1 MKKRFISA
9 FLALTM
15 IFSVFPTAFA
25 TQYWDE
31 TDGIQGSPKTIK
43 DLHVKIE
50 NGELKDISFTMD
62 SEHSDTGDVWVAL
75 FTDVADKDGLS
86 DIDNVLCDDEFDTG
100 LTYLKGT
107 ADWNSGDTYGPFAQ
121 WTLESVSINGTVS
134 LNWNNANRTSYDFT
148 SGSTG
153 VNSQWAKDTA
163 TITAE
168 NWINP
173 VGVYLCVLSDKTNAS
188 GVRSGFYSKIGDIT
202 LDGNLEIGGGGG
214 TSKTKLSSVDVSL
227 AKPTYN
233 GTPAATASSGTT
245 GATTGAV
252 SWDGTPST
260 FAMATDYTAEFDI
273 TAGSDYEFD
282 TTSSFDVNLK
292 DSSLPS
298 GYTPTVDITSNNGS
312 KAHVKITYPAIT
324 VKSVTFAPN
333 NSSKPVA
340 SGATDTL
347 PTGDIKAFVTY
358 NNDSAPATFPYAS
371 FPSWITLTNS
381 GNTLSGTTVSNIT
394 NGSTIGAK
402 VDKSVT
408 STGADLT
415 GTLYTYSVADT
426 PITTATVNFAFPV
439 IGANISNAASTT
451 DTSYTITDNEVVWT
465 TDGSNAT
472 GVFEYGK
479 AYTAGVALTATAGNS
494 LSNSTNITFAD
505 TGSSSTVTATHT
517 DGTDPEYTF
526 SAQPNPTLTLNTT
539 SGFDY
544 YNSGN
549 DVAFTI
555 AQTNN
560 IITNVTGVSV
570 NSTALNAGEYSVSGT
585 TLTLTAAGLNRVAGT
600 SLTSTATS
608 WPVNVTFAGNG
619 TASSSFNAVDTTPYI
634 TITQPTQTGA
644 TISGDNGVTSATT
657 KQALTKGT
665 TYTLTV
671 TEPAH
676 TTNVA
681 WNVKN
686 GATAIGAVG
695 SSRNTYTFTPSGSE
709 NITATA
715 TVTVDSGHTLTIN
728 KTGNGT
734 VTVTNASG
742 TVSEISAGSGT
753 YTVYS
758 DENYTVTATA
768 DANNKVTAV
777 TGETITGVQK
787 TVTHAVNAPSTD
799 TTVAVTFEAMTAPTV
814 DNNTTLTFR
823 KDDNTTSI
831 TYTYTLG
838 DYTDVSVSGGGG
850 SLDKANK
857 TYTISNANLKALT
870 DGINSITFTFTSAN
884 GNETVTRNIDVKPAR
899 TIKNVKLPSATF
911 NHGDTFDLAGF
922 EFTITDG
929 GTDKTYKYGD
939 TSWNNIPSDVYIK
952 LGSGSALTPT
962 AFANAYVGKTTR
974 HDTKVSADV
983 HNGEQITVSA
993 GSATASSAAL
1003 SIAKKDIVLDAS
1015 TTDTNGFNKTY
1026 DGTATVTA
1034 SPINWALASGNSWVS
1049 GDTINASD
1057 ITITG
1062 KYRNAMNTADDANVV
1077 VPATKPIKFT
1087 AAATAGTDAANN
1099 YNITVNN
1106 RSGEISAKSLTITSV
1121 PNIPSAPSGVAQS
1134 DTVTETITNTN
1145 LDASTP
1151 LASADSTGI
1160 TIKYTYTYDA
1170 STSTSVNISAI
1181 TSQNTNY
1188 TITPTSLNNQ
1198 TGSRNARTV
1207 KTITVAPT
1215 TTTYNY
1221 SDTLSAVTI
1230 TVEYND
1236 SYGNSVY
1243 NNIADAVAAGV
1254 SVYWGTDTSAA
1265 ATDGQTLNVSAHSKN
1280 LTAAFGGKTGS
1291 AAITV
1296 NPLPVIVTVNGTM
1309 TKEYDGDTTYDAT
1322 DNAGGS
1328 ITYSAAIDTSMT
1340 GYKASYGTQFT
1351 NDSVTATGATVAF
1364 NSKDVPTANAAVVS
1378 NGTISDTSGNYKVTS
1393 TANNVTSASI
1403 TAKTVNVD
1411 TIKNVPEINQG
1422 EATLSGTGA
1431 TATNKS
1437 GATMTGVVGT
1447 ETVQIT
1453 YNWTYSQSTNAVD
1466 PDNTVAISGVALDT
1480 VANNDANKNYT
1491 LGTSPSTGTGAV
1503 KARTV
1508 DSITVIDLSDKEYTY
1523 GEKLALSGL
1532 KVQISYNTGAE
1543 TYVWKSEASGVTT
1556 WTKQVSGE
1564 SDVDV
1569 TNVPFTLTWN
1579 TNGGTPTNNFDVT
1592 VAYNNDK
1599 IKATSTVDTSK
1610 SNTNSGITVN
1620 PIKVKTISITGSD
1633 KTKVYDGT
1641 ATLTSPGFTYAL
1653 TDSAIRPEDA
1663 SKLVVAPTTVE
1674 YSSANVHASQD
1685 LNISGWGLTNDVN
1698 GNYELDSTNLVI
1710 TGTPKGTITKRPI
1723 TLNSIVYVPAVDQ
1736 YSAATATDG
1745 TAESNATGTNTKAN
1759 IAASTGGDDGLV
1771 SGQNVTVSF
1780 NYQYDNTN
1788 TAGTNNIAV
1797 TVNGTPTISNANYD
1811 LQLAA
1816 GFAATGT
1823 VNSVAASAIAVQA
1836 QPTQFTSGAEYGDK
1850 LNYSGLIIKVDYGT
1864 PVSKTKYF
1872 KYTGTDWKECADDG
1886 TNETAL
1892 SGTLPFAVTIT
1903 DSKTQGSDLLTVGT
1917 VTVTATLSGD
1927 NTKTAVATL
1936 NVGKRK
1942 VNVTPSGTVTKMY
1955 DGNDSYTGTGITYTV
1970 DYVSAP
1976 AATITKP
1983 TVQSATVTF
1992 DKNTVAATQVTV
2004 TNPVLSDTTN
2014 FTVNS
2019 IANSGVVT
2027 GATITKRPIK
2037 LTAITN
2043 IPKVNQFA
2051 TANISGTNQ
2060 SATNPTEAVFAT
2072 SEDTVG
2078 GTTTYPIVSGDTVTV
2093 KYDYAYTDT
2102 ATVSPTDNVDLSNV
2116 ALDTAEPNPNYEL
2129 KDATNG
2135 KATKAPIV
2143 RTVSTVDVTNPTQL
2157 QNAATYKDELNLSG
2171 MKVTVNYTSGSPDV
2185 YTAAQ
2190 SAGTVTWTKDSV
2202 TVAPPFTYQWTDTSK
2217 GANIA
2222 ANEVL
2227 TVPAHNGNTITVSLT
2242 DGSGK
2247 TGVSAPVTVEP
2258 KKITA
2263 ITATLTSG
2271 EIAKEYDSKTELEA
2285 ADKALIKYTFTG
2297 LDSGDNVTLTTTPSY
2312 NSKDV
2317 GDAIAID
2324 FTTPS
2329 ISGNDNYALADNV
2342 EVTDSLTGKI
2352 TQKAVT
2358 ITGVNVP
2365 ITYKQENP
2373 TANEE
2378 ISVSDA
2384 ALASDTVADKTVT
2397 ATGFIDNEGQAL
2409 KFNYTIVYQQSD
2421 LSTAGSKT
2429 VTIKDGAGTVSGTGS
2444 GNYSYTWPTSLTG
2457 NVLDDQFTDVTITQP
2472 TKMTGYTHGDVFDP
2486 SGMSVTIKTSS
2497 NTTGTTHAVI
2507 SNGAGGY
2514 KWDTPLPTGASVTVG
2529 TVSLTSDAD
2538 LNRNAHYT
2546 NMNGKA
2552 ITITAGDKNASTTD
2566 TVVVV
2571 QKQLSATASATGTL
2585 EKAYNAN
2592 TNLPTGT
2599 TIGYTIGTGEVQSF
2613 GGVADTVSV
2622 TATAAYADANVNT
2635 TAGDDYKKLIKITGI
2650 GLTGADAGNY
2660 IKPTAIGDLEGKI
2673 TPFALEVTKINDTIP
2688 DAYWNNQ
2695 KEDTVTTS
2703 NYTTA
2708 QTAPD
2713 TGLEITYKYTY
2724 DDTSRVGT
2732 VTNGV
2737 TISNVDLSPANTNY
2751 TVTYTGGKMDGK
2763 VVTQGIASL
2772 SITKPTTTYKYG
2784 DTLNLSSDLEVTVTY
2799 SDNST
2804 LANIKYGDDNWN
2816 TLGLKIDDASLDHGD
2831 ALKTTDTG
2839 SKIKVT
2845 TSDGSKY
2852 AETDP
2857 LTVEQRT
2864 LYITATPASTVTKPY
2879 DGTTKVKQTINLAI
2893 APEGIYDGTYYDG
2906 LLSADSAYTLSNT
2919 TPSYTYNDKNVGTG
2933 KTLTMG
2939 ETVTLV
2945 GTNAGEY
2952 AITFQ
2957 SLTGDITAQNVT
2969 LTPNVG
2975 ETIYANKFA
2984 TTGYDVES
2992 TNTSNSVT
3000 TSGFATGE
3008 DGKYTLTYTLKLTAA
3023 ELQNAGNVS
3032 VPVQISGADNA
3043 SYIKN
3048 VTANDAANYP
3058 LSNYN
3063 FQWQD
3068 ASVAITA
3075 NAMTGIA
3082 VKTDPT
3088 DLANSKVYGDGIA
3101 LGGMVV
3107 TATYAD
3113 SSTHDFTYDTTAGS
3127 EWANEGFTV
3136 AIEDG
3141 GDLTKLVTGNS
3152 GKHIVVSKT
3161 GLTDANTNGTLTVN
3175 KKPLTLTAT
3184 ATKESLTRE
3193 YNALTSADETKITL
3207 GTDTLT
3213 PLVTGDT
3220 IDYGTYTADYYKND
3234 SKDKNAEDNKTV
3246 KVSTITP
3253 TIENSN
3259 NVDVTDQYD
3268 ITQPSALTGEIK
3280 AKSIKVTGI
3289 GVPNILTGASE
3300 LTKNVTTSYTNGA
3313 IYTGDDV
3320 TVPITATYPD
3330 SSQDGTNRRT
3340 QKTVTFAIGTITGA
3354 DKDNY
3359 SFSLDPATGTGWVV
3373 DNLINKIIVI
3383 PPSDTEYEHGD
3394 SLNLAGMVI
3403 AVEYQNAI
3411 DNNTYTYVSGD
3422 NWTDKSGTT
3431 VTTSSLPVSFVL
3443 VKDGAETAVT
3453 SATKQLRHDDNGESK
3468 LVVKGDDITN
3478 EDNGGSPI
3486 NITVGKKE
3494 ITQIA
3499 PGYAPPT
3506 TAKPEKQYDGTTKVP
3521 DNSFAYYS
3529 DDILPADKS
3538 VVQPL
3543 LGATA
3548 EYSNKNASYEADGT
3562 TLKDIDINFS
3572 NPTLGTNDNYT
3583 LANNATIDTSGN
3595 LKGTISKAPLT
3606 ITITSV
3612 PPITVGQNSGV
3623 TLTKGTNYTQTGEV
3637 TVNGVKETV
3646 DVAVKGTYTDNN
3658 TPANGTAAVTYTT
3671 DPTTLTNYNISL
3683 LGTDTKGTVN
3693 NKPVT
3698 GIAVTAPTKPTY
3710 EHGDNLALD
3719 GMTITVSYGTQE
3731 NPDDKVYTYVEN
3743 VGWTLSSDPT
3753 TAVTPADITINWTDT
3768 KTANNNDKLRLDDTD
3783 KGYTDGTDG
3792 AKTATI
3798 TVKATV
3804 PNTVGGTTYESGDTT
3819 ITVTPKQLTLT
3830 VEGDVSK
3837 KYDGNN
3843 NLLATDVLTFTL
3855 NGVQSKD
3862 GTTDAVSV
3870 DETATRANITYNG
3883 TGTGKKNV
3891 NSTSVTNVAV
3901 PKLEIGTIVLTGNNT
3916 SYYKVPVVATD
3927 ATNTVTNNTTG
3938 EIEKRPIKV
3947 VAITKSMDAA
3957 IGTSNGTLKGI
3968 GSDSYTLSSDTGLY
3982 QLVNGEDVKIDVDY
3996 TYGDTSSE
4004 HDENNKT
4011 TVTYSNPIVST
4022 SDNAYASNYDVTFNI
4037 APGSA
4042 VISNGTVTG
4051 VALSGQFRTADYVHG
4066 DPFSLDNM
4074 EITITY
4080 NNDSNKTDKYVYAGS
4095 GKWTLIRNGG
4105 TPETTP
4111 VSLPSEITLKLGS
4124 TPINTNPASD
4134 NDKTIVK
4141 YGNDTNK
4148 LVATYSKDTTTVNS
4162 DSSAEY
4168 DVDQKEITINIT
4180 PPSTPP
4186 LIEQEYSGKNN
4197 KGLNDENLAKLSIS
4211 KPTNFAVDGD
4221 TVSIK
4226 DGTLKAEFAS
4236 GSVARDGSNAVIA
4249 QAINIPSGVFELDGA
4264 DKGNYILKVVC
4275 TATGT
4280 ITPKAATITANT
4292 SNVPPI
4298 LEGADAE
4305 GRVVTITDYLTDG
4318 FVAGDTPTITWK
4330 GTYNTSDPN
4339 ASEIKVDTTTTRT
4352 LDADTK
4358 NNYNV
4363 TWSPDSMTGTVT
4375 EKVVTNVDVIAQPK
4389 FSTTSPKH
4397 GDKVGDD
4404 GLVGLEYKVTYNN
4417 GDVTKHK
4424 VGEDGNWI
4432 TTDGYTAPEGGTTFK
4447 WNDTT
4452 EDVSKDSVIRKDKA
4466 NTVTIAVGGKNG
4478 KTAAVTAVARP
4489 VTVKAVGTYTKPYDG
4504 NNSVTL
4510 NATTP
4515 EITYVIDG
4523 LAAGDDITVTAT
4535 PEFADENVAKFGDAY
4550 VKAINFKDVTVN
4562 GDDDVLANYEFT
4574 MTDGAVE
4581 VDTTELNSSITP
4593 KTMNITAITVP
4604 GKSKGAA
4611 AAVNVTGSKNFTTTD
4626 IVEKDKNTVTIK
4638 YEGAYSSTSVA
4649 GTSIPVSI
4657 TDGTLAID
4665 GDAKAMLNYTPVL
4678 AGEATGSITGGGGG
4692 GSVSGGSIGNS
4703 LAVKYKNE
4711 DGTAGDDAVKIE
4723 ATTETKPVD
4732 LIGVFKTKPS
4742 NTAITWSSDNEKVA
4756 TVDENGTVTFVGVG
4770 KATITA
4776 KAKANA
4782 QLKDTVE
4789 IVVAEPTPTP
4799 TPTPTPQP
4807 EKDPSLITK
4816 TMLNPYIVGYENNVF
4831 GPELPISREEVTA
4844 IFARLIANNIYMDK
4858 DYDTRF
4864 PDVQDGWSKNYIGY
4878 LEGFKIVNGYED
4890 GLFRPKNYITRAE
4903 MAVMMAKAEGYDI
4916 SGYMSADEV
4925 DFPDV
4930 DEGYSTWAVKAIKV
4944 LTDAGVMQG
4953 YTDGTF
4959 RPNRPITRA
4968 ETVATVNRVLA
4979 DMEVKSIEVLPSD
4992 VTDAHWA
4999 YNDIVFAMNHRILK
5013 DAAADPQKF
5022 VWSEEFDENM
5032 VVEKEVVENSD
5043 KTAEDENSSAQSD
5056 AISEENPEPTATPE
5070 VKTTN

>member
-9 FLALTM
+9 FLALAM
-15 IFSVFPTAFA
+15 LFSVIPTTFA
-25 TQYWDE
+25 SQTVNSSGN
-31 TDGIQGSPKTIK
+31 TSGSPEIIK
-43 DLHVKIE
+43 DGTFNIKFT
-50 NGELKDISFTMD
+50 NGVLSALSFTTGPGL
-62 SEHSDTGDVWVAL
+62 EADTNNLYVA
-75 FTDVADKDGLS
+75 
-86 DIDNVLCDDEFDTG
+86 I
-100 LTYLKGT
+100 
-107 ADWNSGDTYGPFAQ
+107 
-121 WTLESVSINGTVS
+121 VS
-134 LNWNNANRTSYDFT
+134 SYDFEDSYGGICNDVTDTIEVDDGSGMDYIIAPTSASAADLYCPYWVWDLGKVPRNKQVTIDVNSPTSHNYDFTTNGFADADANPNEGESIDNMSIKVYIAT
-148 SGSTG
+148 SGQT
-153 VNSQWAKDTA
+153 NDDTS
-163 TITAE
+163 
-168 NWINP
+168 NM
-173 VGVYLCVLSDKTNAS
+173 CVIDID
-188 GVRSGFYSKIGDIT
+188 GIT
-202 LDGNLEIGGGGG
+202 LDGNLTFPASGGG

-282 TTSSFDVNLK
+282 TSSFDVNLK

-439 IGANISNAASTT
+439 IGANISNVASTT

-634 TITQPTQTGA
+634 TITNPSNS
-644 TISGDNGVTSATT
+644 TISSNPNVTVGS

-676 TTNVA
+676 TTGVA
-681 WNVKN
+681 WDVKN

-715 TVTVDSGHTLTIN
+715 TVTVDSGHTLTIS

-734 VTVTNASG
+734 VTVEKVGGG
-742 TVSEISAGSGT
+742 TPASAGT
-753 YTVYS
+753 DMYTVYS

-768 DANNKVTAV
+768 DAKNKVTAV
-777 TGETITGVQK
+777 TGETINGVQK
-787 TVTHAVNAPSTD
+787 TVNHAVNAPSAD
-799 TTVAVTFEAMTAPTV
+799 TTVDVTFAAKTDPTISADMV
-814 DNNTTLTFR
+814 YRQGANDTDKKFT
-823 KDDNTTSI
+823 I
-831 TYTYTLG
+831 TLG
-838 DYTDVSVSGGGG
+838 DYAGVNVSGTPAGTLSGT
-850 SLDKANK
+850 
-857 TYTISNANLKALT
+857 TYTVSASDLKNTTVGEHTYTFDFGEGKTLT
-870 DGINSITFTFTSAN
+870 GK
-884 GNETVTRNIDVKPAR
+884 IDVKAAMSVSNL
-899 TIKNVKLPSATF
+899 TLPSSLK
-911 NHGDTFDLAGF
+911 HGDTLDTISFDV
-922 EFTITDG
+922 TVDG
-929 GTDKTYKYGD
+929 TPTTYTYSGGN
-939 TSWNNIPSDVYIK
+939 WNNTPDSAITFAVN
-952 LGSGSALTPT
+952 GGSAMSVSDFVT
-962 AFANAYVGKTTR
+962 AYMGKPVYVNKGSRTS
-974 HDTKVSADV
+974 VLQ
-983 HNGEQITVSA
+983 NGDSISVSA
-993 GSATASSAAL
+993 GSSTTPATLAVG
-1003 SIAKKDIVLDAS
+1003 KKDIVLDAS

-1049 GDTINASD
+1049 GDTINPAD
-1057 ITITG
+1057 ITIAG
-1062 KYRNAMNTADDANVV
+1062 KYRNAMDTADDANVV

-1087 AAATAGTDAANN
+1087 ATAKTGTDAANN

-1106 RSGEISAKSLTITSV
+1106 GYGEISAKSLTIKSV
-1121 PNIPSAPSGVAQS
+1121 PNIPSAPSGVAKS

-1145 LDASTP
+1145 LDSSTP

-1160 TIKYTYTYDA
+1160 SIKYTYTYDA
-1170 STSTSVNISAI
+1170 STSTDVDITNIS
-1181 TSQNTNY
+1181 SQNTNY
-1188 TITPTSLNNQ
+1188 TITPTSLDDQ
-1198 TGSRNARTV
+1198 TGSRDARTV

-1221 SDTLSAVTI
+1221 SDNLSAVTI

-1236 SYGNSVY
+1236 SYGSSVY
-1243 NNIADAVAAGV
+1243 NSIADAVAAGV

-1265 ATDGQTLNVSAHSKN
+1265 ATDGQTLNVSNHSKN

-1296 NPLPVIVTVNGTM
+1296 KPLPVIVTVNGTM

-1351 NDSVTATGATVAF
+1351 NDNVTATGATVAF

-1403 TAKTVNVD
+1403 TAKTVNV
-1411 TIKNVPEINQG
+1411 TAITNVPEINQG

-1431 TATNKS
+1431 TTTNKS
-1437 GATMTGVVGT
+1437 GATMNGVVGN

-1453 YNWTYSQSTNAVD
+1453 YNWAYSQSTNAVD

-1508 DSITVIDLSDKEYTY
+1508 SDITVTDLSDKEYTY
-1523 GEKLALSGL
+1523 GEKLDLSGL
-1532 KVQISYNTGAE
+1532 KVQISYNTGDE
-1543 TYVWKSEASGVTT
+1543 TYVWNNNGT

-1633 KTKVYDGT
+1633 QTKVYDGT

-1674 YSSANVHASQD
+1674 YSSANVHTSQD
-1685 LNISGWGLTNDVN
+1685 LKISGWGLTNSVN
-1698 GNYELDSTNLVI
+1698 GNYELDSTSNLVI

-1723 TLNSIVYVPAVDQ
+1723 TLNSIEYVPAVDQ

-1771 SGQNVTVSF
+1771 SGQNVTVNF

-1816 GFAATGT
+1816 GFAAKGT

-1892 SGTLPFAVTIT
+1892 SGTLPFAVAIT

-1936 NVGKRK
+1936 NVGNRK
-1942 VNVTPSGTVTKMY
+1942 VNVTPSGTATKMY

-2019 IANSGVVT
+2019 IENGGVVT

-2043 IPKVNQFA
+2043 IPEVNQFA

-2060 SATNPTEAVFAT
+2060 SATNPTDAVFAT

-2135 KATKAPIV
+2135 KATKAPNV
-2143 RTVSTVDVTNPTQL
+2143 RTVDTVTVTNPTQL

-2171 MKVTVNYTSGSPDV
+2171 MTVTVNYTSGNPDV
-2185 YTAAQ
+2185 YTATQ

-2202 TVAPPFTYQWTDTSK
+2202 TVAPPFTYQWTNTSK

-2242 DGSGK
+2242 DGNGK

-2297 LDSGDNVTLTTTPSY
+2297 LDSGDTVTLTTTPSY
-2312 NSKDV
+2312 QSKDV
-2317 GDAIAID
+2317 GDAIDIE

-2444 GNYSYTWPTSLTG
+2444 GNYSYTWPTGLTG

-2497 NTTGTTHAVI
+2497 NSTGTTHTVI

-2514 KWDTPLPTGASVTVG
+2514 KWDTALPTGASVTVG

-2571 QKQLSATASATGTL
+2571 QKQLSATASVTGTL

-2592 TNLPTGT
+2592 TDLPTGT

-2622 TATAAYADANVNT
+2622 TATAAYENKDVNAT
-2635 TAGDDYKKLIKITGI
+2635 VGDNYKKLIKITGI

-2660 IKPTAIGDLEGKI
+2660 IKPATIGDLEGKI

-2772 SITKPTTTYKYG
+2772 SITQQPTTNYKYG
-2784 DTLNLSSDLEVTVTY
+2784 ETLDLSNLEVTVTY
-2799 SDNST
+2799 SDGGGSDYVR
-2804 LANIKYGDDNWN
+2804 YGDDDWN
-2816 TLGLKIDDASLDHGD
+2816 TLGLKIDDASLKHGD
-2831 ALKTTDTG
+2831 ALKTTDAG

-2852 AETDP
+2852 AETNE

-2864 LYITATPASTVTKPY
+2864 LYITATPASTVTKTY
-2879 DGTTKVKQTINLAI
+2879 DGTTAVNQTVTLAI
-2893 APEGIYDGTYYDG
+2893 GGEGPYDGTYYDG
-2906 LLSADSAYTLSNT
+2906 LLGTDTYTLSNA
-2919 TPSYTYNDKNVGTG
+2919 TPLYTYEDKNVGTG
-2933 KTLTMG
+2933 KALTMG
-2939 ETVTLV
+2939 EAVTLV

-2957 SLTGDITAQNVT
+2957 SLTGDITAKDVT
-2969 LTPNVG
+2969 LTPV
-2975 ETIYANKFA
+2975 IADIPVNKFA
-2984 TTGYDVES
+2984 TTDTTITETGIGIGDKLTQNGIVSSEVNNFTFNYTVTVS
-2992 TNTSNSVT
+2992 TTQLGT
-3000 TSGFATGE
+3000 I
-3008 DGKYTLTYTLKLTAA
+3008 DTYTITPTATS
-3023 ELQNAGNVS
+3023 E
-3032 VPVQISGADNA
+3032 SGTGKD
-3043 SYIKN
+3043 
-3048 VTANDAANYP
+3048 
-3058 LSNYN
+3058 NYN
-3063 FQWQD
+3063 FTWND
-3068 ASVAITA
+3068 ATVNVVP

-3101 LGGMVV
+3101 LDGMVV

-3113 SSTHDFTYDTTAGS
+3113 ASTHNFTYNTTAGS

-3161 GLTDANTNGTLTVN
+3161 GLTNANTNGTLTVN

-3207 GTDTLT
+3207 GTDTST

-3253 TIENSN
+3253 TIENSS

-3320 TVPITATYPD
+3320 TVPITAKYPD
-3330 SSQDGTNRRT
+3330 SLQDGANRRT

-3373 DNLINKIIVI
+3373 DNLINKITVT

-3411 DNNTYTYVSGD
+3411 DNNIYTYVSGD
-3422 NWTDKSGTT
+3422 NWTDQSGTT

-3521 DNSFAYYS
+3521 DNSFVYYS
-3529 DDILPADKS
+3529 DDILDDDKD

-3562 TLKDIDINFS
+3562 TLKDIDINFT

-3583 LANNATIDTSGN
+3583 LANNATINTSGN

-3612 PPITVGQNSGV
+3612 PPITVGQNSEV

-3710 EHGDNLALD
+3710 EHGDNLALK

-3753 TAVTPADITINWTDT
+3753 TTVTPADITIKWTDT
-3768 KTANNNDKLRLDDTD
+3768 KTANNNDTLRLDDTD

-3819 ITVTPKQLTLT
+3819 ITVTPKQLELT
-3830 VEGDVSK
+3830 VTGNVSK

-3982 QLVNGEDVKIDVDY
+3982 QLVNGEDVKIDVPY
-3996 TYGDTSSE
+3996 TYGDTSIE
-4004 HDENNKT
+4004 GDT
-4011 TVTYSNPIVST
+4011 TVTF
-4022 SDNAYASNYDVTFNI
+4022 DNANAKVSDTTPTLDNSQASNYDVSFTIDNGT
-4037 APGSA
+4037 AH
-4042 VISNGTVTG
+4042 ISNGTVTG
-4051 VALSGQFRTADYVHG
+4051 VALSGQFQTADYVHG

-4080 NNDSNKTDKYVYAGS
+4080 NNDSTKTDKYVYVGS
-4095 GKWTLIRNGG
+4095 GKWELTRNGG

-4141 YGNDTNK
+4141 YGNDTNT

-4162 DSSAEY
+4162 TPSAAY
-4168 DVDQKEITINIT
+4168 GVKQKEITINIT

-4186 LIEQEYSGKNN
+4186 MIEQEYSGKNN
-4197 KGLNDENLAKLSIS
+4197 KSLNDANLAKLSIS
-4211 KPTNFAVDGD
+4211 KPTDFAVDGD

-4249 QAINIPSGVFELDGA
+4249 QAITIPSGVFELDGA
-4264 DKGNYILKVVC
+4264 DKGNYILNVVC

-4280 ITPKAATITANT
+4280 ITPKAAIITANT

-4298 LEGADAE
+4298 LEGADAA
-4305 GRVVTITDYLTDG
+4305 GRVVTITDYLIDG
-4318 FVAGDTPTITWK
+4318 FVEGDTPTITWK

-4352 LDADTK
+4352 LDADTQ
-4358 NNYNV
+4358 NNYDV

-4375 EKVVTNVDVIAQPK
+4375 EKVVTNVEVIAQPK

-4397 GDKVGDD
+4397 GDKVGED

-4424 VGEDGNWI
+4424 VGDDGNWI
-4432 TTDGYTAPEGGTTFK
+4432 ATDGYTAPEDGTTFK

-4478 KTAAVTAVARP
+4478 KTATVTAAARP

-4504 NNSVTL
+4504 NNKVTL
-4510 NATTP
+4510 NETTP

-4604 GKSKGAA
+4604 GKTKGAA

-4692 GSVSGGSIGNS
+4692 GGGGGSISNS

>member
-9 FLALTM
+9 FLALAM
-15 IFSVFPTAFA
+15 LFSMFPTTFA
-25 TQYWDE
+25 NQTIDADGKLSGDDIISSLDIVINNGKLE
-31 TDGIQGSPKTIK
+31 TFKFKVG
-43 DLHVKIE
+43 
-50 NGELKDISFTMD
+50 
-62 SEHSDTGDVWVAL
+62 SEHDNAGTQVYAAIASNYNNTGADTNDIIDTLTDDDIGVDYIKNGSEDAFSSPFYQWAIPSATAGDEIVLNTENVNSHNYDWSD
-75 FTDVADKDGLS
+75 
-86 DIDNVLCDDEFDTG
+86 
-100 LTYLKGT
+100 
-107 ADWNSGDTYGPFAQ
+107 
-121 WTLESVSINGTVS
+121 
-134 LNWNNANRTSYDFT
+134 
-148 SGSTG
+148 GSTG
-153 VNSQWAKDTA
+153 YGSAYA
-163 TITAE
+163 TGYGSVYVDGEVYIRVIIL
-168 NWINP
+168 INATGKP
-173 VGVYLCVLSDKTNAS
+173 NNDYSTNGFVADIGPLDSTRSLKYPAS
-188 GVRSGFYSKIGDIT
+188 
-202 LDGNLEIGGGGG
+202 GGG

-358 NNDSAPATFPYAS
+358 NNESAPATFPYAS

-439 IGANISNAASTT
+439 IGANISNVASTT

-539 SGFDY
+539 SEFDY

-634 TITQPTQTGA
+634 TITNPSNS
-644 TISGDNGVTSATT
+644 TISSNPNVTVGS

-676 TTNVA
+676 TTGVA
-681 WNVKN
+681 WDVKN

-734 VTVTNASG
+734 VTVTNGSG
-742 TVSEISAGSGT
+742 PVSEISTGSGT

-768 DANNKVTAV
+768 DSKNKVTAV
-777 TGETITGVQK
+777 TGETINGVQK
-787 TVTHAVNAPSTD
+787 TVTHAVNAPSAD
-799 TTVAVTFEAMTAPTV
+799 TTVNVTFEAMTAPTV

-911 NHGDTFDLAGF
+911 KHGDTFNLTGF

-929 GTDKTYKYGD
+929 GTDITYKYGD
-939 TSWNNIPSDVYIK
+939 TSWNSIPSDVYIK

-1049 GDTINASD
+1049 GDTINPAD

-1062 KYRNAMNTADDANVV
+1062 KYQKSGAFGTDDAN
-1077 VPATKPIKFT
+1077 AENLKSIKFT

-1170 STSTSVNISAI
+1170 STSTSVNISEI

-1296 NPLPVIVTVNGTM
+1296 KPLPVIVTVNGTM

-1403 TAKTVNVD
+1403 TAKTVNV
-1411 TIKNVPEINQG
+1411 TAITNVPEINQG

-1453 YNWTYSQSTNAVD
+1453 YNWAYSQSTNAVD

-1508 DSITVIDLSDKEYTY
+1508 SDITVTDLSDKEYTY
-1523 GEKLALSGL
+1523 GEQLALSGL
-1532 KVQISYNTGAE
+1532 QVQISYNTGAE

-1599 IKATSTVDTSK
+1599 IKATSTVDPSK
-1610 SNTNSGITVN
+1610 SNTNNGITVN
-1620 PIKVKTISITGSD
+1620 PIKVKTIAITGLD

-1653 TDSAIRPEDA
+1653 TDSTILPADA
-1663 SKLVVAPTTVE
+1663 STLAVAPTTVE
-1674 YSSANVHASQD
+1674 YSSADVHTSQD
-1685 LNISGWGLTNDVN
+1685 LKISGWGLTNSVN
-1698 GNYELDSTNLVI
+1698 GNYELDSTSNLVI
-1710 TGTPKGTITKRPI
+1710 TGTPKGTITQRPI
-1723 TLNSIVYVPAVDQ
+1723 TLNSIEYVPAVDQ

-1780 NYQYDNTN
+1780 NYQYDDTS

-1816 GFAATGT
+1816 GFAAKGT

-1836 QPTQFTSGAEYGDK
+1836 QPAQFTSGAEYGDK

-1942 VNVTPSGTVTKMY
+1942 VNVTPSGTATKMY

-1992 DKNTVAATQVTV
+1992 DEKTVAATQVTV
-2004 TNPVLSDTTN
+2004 TNPVLSDPTN

-2043 IPKVNQFA
+2043 IPEVNQFA

-2060 SATNPTEAVFAT
+2060 SATNPTDAVFAT

-2143 RTVSTVDVTNPTQL
+2143 RTVDTVTVTKPTQL

-2171 MKVTVNYTSGSPDV
+2171 MTVTVNYTSGNPDV
-2185 YTAAQ
+2185 YTATQ

-2202 TVAPPFTYQWTDTSK
+2202 TVAPPFTYQWTNTSK

-2242 DGSGK
+2242 DGNGK

-2297 LDSGDNVTLTTTPSY
+2297 LDSGDTVTLTTTPSY
-2312 NSKDV
+2312 QSKDV
-2317 GDAIAID
+2317 GDAIDIE

-2444 GNYSYTWPTSLTG
+2444 GNYSYTWPTGLTG

-2497 NTTGTTHAVI
+2497 NSTGTTHTVI

-2514 KWDTPLPTGASVTVG
+2514 KWDTALPTGASVTVG

-2571 QKQLSATASATGTL
+2571 QKQLSATASVTGTL

-2592 TNLPTGT
+2592 TDLPTGT

-2622 TATAAYADANVNT
+2622 TATAAYENKDVNAT
-2635 TAGDDYKKLIKITGI
+2635 VGDNYKKLIKITGI

-2660 IKPTAIGDLEGKI
+2660 IKPATIGDLEGKI

-2772 SITKPTTTYKYG
+2772 SITQQPTTNYKYG
-2784 DTLNLSSDLEVTVTY
+2784 ETLDLSNLEVTVTY
-2799 SDNST
+2799 SDGGGSDYVR
-2804 LANIKYGDDNWN
+2804 YGDDDWN
-2816 TLGLKIDDASLDHGD
+2816 TLGLKIDDASLKHGD
-2831 ALKTTDTG
+2831 ALKTTDAG

-2852 AETDP
+2852 AETNE

-2864 LYITATPASTVTKPY
+2864 LYITATPASTVTKTY
-2879 DGTTKVKQTINLAI
+2879 DGTTAVNQTVTLAI
-2893 APEGIYDGTYYDG
+2893 GGEGPYDGTYYDG
-2906 LLSADSAYTLSNT
+2906 LLGTDTYTLSNA
-2919 TPSYTYNDKNVGTG
+2919 TPLYTYEDKNVGTG
-2933 KTLTMG
+2933 KALTMG
-2939 ETVTLV
+2939 EAVTLV

-2957 SLTGDITAQNVT
+2957 SLTGDITAKDVT
-2969 LTPNVG
+2969 LTPV
-2975 ETIYANKFA
+2975 IADIPVNKFA
-2984 TTGYDVES
+2984 TTDTTITETGIGIGDKLTQNGIVSSEVNNFTFNYTVTVS
-2992 TNTSNSVT
+2992 TTQLGT
-3000 TSGFATGE
+3000 I
-3008 DGKYTLTYTLKLTAA
+3008 DTYTITPTATS
-3023 ELQNAGNVS
+3023 E
-3032 VPVQISGADNA
+3032 SGTGKD
-3043 SYIKN
+3043 
-3048 VTANDAANYP
+3048 
-3058 LSNYN
+3058 NYN
-3063 FQWQD
+3063 FTWND
-3068 ASVAITA
+3068 ATVNVVP

-3101 LGGMVV
+3101 LDGMVV

-3113 SSTHDFTYDTTAGS
+3113 ASTHNFTYNTTAGS

-3161 GLTDANTNGTLTVN
+3161 GLTNANTNGTLTVN

-3184 ATKESLTRE
+3184 ATKENLTRE
-3193 YNALTSADETKITL
+3193 YNSLTSADETKITL
-3207 GTDTLT
+3207 GTDTST

-3234 SKDKNAEDNKTV
+3234 SKDKNAENNKIV

-3253 TIENSN
+3253 TIENSS

-3320 TVPITATYPD
+3320 TVPITAKYPD
-3330 SSQDGTNRRT
+3330 SLQDGANRRT

-3373 DNLINKIIVI
+3373 DNLINKITVT

-3403 AVEYQNAI
+3403 AVEYQNNV

-3443 VKDGAETAVT
+3443 VKDSAETPVT

-3478 EDNGGSPI
+3478 EDNGGSTI

-3494 ITQIA
+3494 ITEIA

-3521 DNSFAYYS
+3521 DNSFVYYS

-3562 TLKDIDINFS
+3562 TLKDIDINFT

-3612 PPITVGQNSGV
+3612 PPITVGQNPGV
-3623 TLTKGTNYTQTGEV
+3623 TLTKDTNYTQTGEV

-3710 EHGDNLALD
+3710 EHGDNLALK

-3830 VEGDVSK
+3830 VEGAVSK

-3891 NSTSVTNVAV
+3891 NSTSVTGVAV

-3982 QLVNGEDVKIDVDY
+3982 QLVNGEDVKIDVPY
-3996 TYGDTSSE
+3996 TYGDTSIE
-4004 HDENNKT
+4004 GDT
-4011 TVTYSNPIVST
+4011 TVTF
-4022 SDNAYASNYDVTFNI
+4022 DNANAKVSDTTPTLDNSQASNYDVSFTIDNGT
-4037 APGSA
+4037 AH
-4042 VISNGTVTG
+4042 ISNGTVTG
-4051 VALSGQFRTADYVHG
+4051 VALSGQFQTAGYVHG

-4080 NNDSNKTDKYVYAGS
+4080 NNDSTKTDKYVYAGS

-4162 DSSAEY
+4162 DQSAEY
-4168 DVDQKEITINIT
+4168 EVDQKEITINIT

-4197 KGLNDENLAKLSIS
+4197 KSLNDENLAKLSIS

-4249 QAINIPSGVFELDGA
+4249 QAITIPSGVFELDGA
-4264 DKGNYILKVVC
+4264 DKGNYILNVVC

-4280 ITPKAATITANT
+4280 ITPKAAIITANT

-4298 LEGADAE
+4298 LEGADAA
-4305 GRVVTITDYLTDG
+4305 GRVVTITDYLIDG
-4318 FVAGDTPTITWK
+4318 FVEGDTPTITWK

-4352 LDADTK
+4352 LDADTQ
-4358 NNYNV
+4358 NNYDV
-4363 TWSPDSMTGTVT
+4363 TWLPDSMDGTVT
-4375 EKVVTNVDVIAQPK
+4375 EKVVTNVEVIAQPK

-4432 TTDGYTAPEGGTTFK
+4432 TTDGYTAPEDGTTFK

-4478 KTAAVTAVARP
+4478 KTATVTAAARP

-4504 NNSVTL
+4504 NNKVTL
-4510 NATTP
+4510 NETTP

-4574 MTDGAVE
+4574 MTDGAVK

-4604 GKSKGAA
+4604 GKTKGAA

-4692 GSVSGGSIGNS
+4692 GGGGGSISNS